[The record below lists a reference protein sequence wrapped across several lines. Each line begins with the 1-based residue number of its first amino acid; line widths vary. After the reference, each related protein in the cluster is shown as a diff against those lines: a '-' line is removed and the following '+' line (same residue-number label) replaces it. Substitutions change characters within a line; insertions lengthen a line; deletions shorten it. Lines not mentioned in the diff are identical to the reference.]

1 MIRKDYILRMVEEFA
16 KFLAAIMGL
25 KDEGKYE
32 EALKKIDSVYT
43 GLLNIEPVTVKAIST
58 DEVLDFLKTEKKF
71 TNQYL
76 NMVAELLYEEGMI
89 YAEMGDPVSTR
100 NVLEKSKV
108 LINFLS
114 ENDQTFSYD
123 WYEKLK
129 NIELILEE

>member
-43 GLLNIEPVTVKAIST
+43 GLLNIEPVTVRAIST
-58 DEVLDFLKTEKKF
+58 DEVLDYLQTEKKF
-71 TNQYL
+71 NNQYL
-76 NMVAELLYEEGMI
+76 KMVAELLYEEGMI

-100 NVLEKSKV
+100 NVLEKARV
-108 LINFLS
+108 LIDYLS
-114 ENDQTFSYD
+114 ENDQTFSFD

-129 NIELILEE
+129 NIERILEE